1 MQVGRQINKISNYL
15 RRRSQKTQEK
25 IGLTN
30 NQALVLDYIM
40 ASNCPVYQKDIE
52 KEFDLRSSSA
62 TELIGG
68 MEEKG
73 WIERIVS
80 PSDKRLKQIV
90 FKDNSDVVRN
100 SIKNEICTT
109 EKQLIKGINKK
120 DLEVFMKVTN
130 QMLKNL
136 EEEDE
141 Q

>member
-1 MQVGRQINKISNYL
+1 MQIGRQINKISNYL

-40 ASNCPVYQKDIE
+40 ASNYPVYQKDIE
-52 KEFDLRSSSA
+52 KEFDLRPSSA

-80 PSDKRLKQIV
+80 PSDKRLKEIV

-141 Q
+141 R

>member
-1 MQVGRQINKISNYL
+1 MQIGRQINKISNYL

-25 IGLTN
+25 IGITN

-52 KEFDLRSSSA
+52 KEFDLRSSSV
-62 TELIGG
+62 TELIDG

>member
-1 MQVGRQINKISNYL
+1 MQIGRQINKISNCL

-40 ASNCPVYQKDIE
+40 ASNESVYQKDIE
-52 KEFDLRSSSA
+52 REFNLRPSSA
-62 TELIGG
+62 TELISG

-73 WIERIVS
+73 WIQRL
-80 PSDKRLKQIV
+80 PSLNDKRLKEIV
-90 FKDNSDVVRN
+90 FMDSGDVVRN

-141 Q
+141 R

>member
-1 MQVGRQINKISNYL
+1 MQIGRQINKISNYL

-25 IGLTN
+25 IGITN

-40 ASNCPVYQKDIE
+40 ASPSPVYQKDIE

-73 WIERIVS
+73 WIERVVS

-90 FKDNSDVVRN
+90 FKDNSDFIRD
-100 SIKNEICTT
+100 SIKNEICET
-109 EKQLIKGINKK
+109 EEQLIKGINKK

-136 EEEDE
+136 EEKDE
-141 Q
+141 R

>member
-1 MQVGRQINKISNYL
+1 MQIGRQINKISNYL

-40 ASNCPVYQKDIE
+40 ASPVPVYQKDIE

-68 MEEKG
+68 MEDKG
-73 WIERIVS
+73 WIERV
-80 PSDKRLKQIV
+80 PSLNDKRLKEII
-90 FKDNSDVVRN
+90 FKDDSGLVSK
-100 SIKNEICTT
+100 SIKDEITNT
-109 EKQLIKGINKK
+109 ENQLIKDIDEK

-130 QMLKNL
+130 QMIKNL
-136 EEEDE
+136 EVNDE
-141 Q
+141 

>member
-1 MQVGRQINKISNYL
+1 MQIGRQINKISNYL

-40 ASNCPVYQKDIE
+40 ASSVPVYQKDIE

-62 TELIGG
+62 TELING

-73 WIERIVS
+73 WIVRVLS
-80 PSDKRLKQIV
+80 SNDKRLKEIK
-90 FKDNSDVVRN
+90 FMDDSGLISK
-100 SIKNEICTT
+100 SIKDEITNT
-109 EKQLIKGINKK
+109 EKQLIKNIDKK

-130 QMLKNL
+130 QMIKNL
-136 EEEDE
+136 EVNDE
-141 Q
+141 